1 MAEWRR
7 NEGASSVTL
16 EVTTRDCSA
25 IGDADLAEMA
35 DLTAGTV
42 DWEVGELGK
51 QAEDW
56 VLVTTGTRKGKLR
69 GFVFSTL
76 ERIGGTPAMV
86 VGLAATARDRSS
98 STTMRALMSEQ
109 YHRALMAF
117 PDEDVLVSVRLIDP
131 GGLEMLEKLNDV
143 RPADGVRING
153 EERAWGRRLSKR
165 YGATEFDDRTMLARG
180 DGRALAADHSPAGRA
195 AADGCAAFASCRPA
209 DGDFVIAWGW
219 AMAEFLE
226 TFR

>member
-1 MAEWRR
+1 M
-7 NEGASSVTL
+7 TL

-56 VLVTTGTRKGKLR
+56 VLASTASRKGKLK

-86 VGLAATARDRSS
+86 VGLAATSRDRSS
-98 STTMRALMSEQ
+98 SSTMRALMNEQ

-117 PDEDVLVSVRLIDP
+117 PDEDVLVSVRLIDT
-131 GGLEMLEKLNDV
+131 GGLEILEKLSDV
-143 RPADGVRING
+143 RPAGGVRANG

-165 YGATEFDDRTMLARG
+165 YGAVDFDDRTMLARG
-180 DGRALAADHSPAGRA
+180 EGRALAADHCPAGQSA
-195 AADGCAAFASCRPA
+195 SADGGDAFADCQPA
-209 DGDFVIAWGW
+209 EGDFVIAWGW

-226 TFR
+226 SLR

>member
-1 MAEWRR
+1 M
-7 NEGASSVTL
+7 TL
-16 EVTTRDCSA
+16 EVTTSDCSA
-25 IGDADLAEMA
+25 VGDADLAEMA

-51 QAEDW
+51 QAEEW
-56 VLVTTGTRKGKLR
+56 VLASTASKDGKLR

-76 ERIGGTPAMV
+76 ERIGGTPTMV

-98 STTMRALMSEQ
+98 STTMRALMREQ

-131 GGLEMLEKLNDV
+131 GGLEILEKLADV
-143 RPADGVRING
+143 RPAPGVRVNG

-165 YGATEFDDRTMLARG
+165 YGAIDFDDRTMLARG
-180 DGRALAADHSPAGRA
+180 EGRALAADHAPAGRSKVA
-195 AADGCAAFASCRPA
+195 EGGDAFAACSPA

-226 TFR
+226 SFR

>member
-1 MAEWRR
+1 
-7 NEGASSVTL
+7 VTL
-16 EVTTRDCSA
+16 EVTTSDCSA
-25 IGDADLAEMA
+25 VSDADLSEMA

-51 QAEDW
+51 QAEEW
-56 VLVTTGTRKGKLR
+56 VLASTASKDGKLR

-117 PDEDVLVSVRLIDP
+117 PDEDVLVSVRVIDQ
-131 GGLEMLEKLNDV
+131 GGMDVLEKLTDV
-143 RPADGVRING
+143 RPANGVRANG

-165 YGATEFDDRTMLARG
+165 YGAIDFDDRTMLARG
-180 DGRALAADHSPAGRA
+180 EGRALAADHAPVGRSK
-195 AADGCAAFASCRPA
+195 AADASDALEACNPA

-226 TFR
+226 SYR